1 MTMTKTGITEVQ
13 PDPNDIK
20 HPNWPFRK
28 VALQNPYNTPPDQ
41 RFAHNCRSK
50 REPIRRTVL
59 NDADLSWQ
67 GNEKTDKGN

>member
-1 MTMTKTGITEVQ
+1 MTMKRGIKNTEPELKPESIDHPGRVTAPAPQ
-13 PDPNDIK
+13 IPYDI
-20 HPNWPFRK
+20 PADR
-28 VALQNPYNTPPDQ
+28 

-67 GNEKTDKGN
+67 GNEKADKS